1 MVILEEEKNNNKENT
16 NDINEISEE
25 KIEDVEITE
34 SLEEE
39 SEDKEIKE
47 VIKEEI
53 EGEIKKDEKEELTDE
68 IITSLLDEEIKGESD
83 ELLENEE
90 ESIEIKEENLEDLGE
105 KEENIEPDEE
115 FSEGTL
121 FEETLVQP
129 EGEIAEISDE
139 ERAENLEKG
148 FHKYQIEASL
158 FVAGRPLGLEELS
171 VKLDLKKDFIKNLIQ
186 DLAFEYL
193 DRTTAIEIVQ
203 IGDKYSMQIKPEYT
217 EKVSKFAAGGLIPE
231 RIMRTLTIIALKQ
244 PLLKSTVVKLRGSGA
259 YEHVKW
265 LLDNEFIN
273 AVKKGR
279 TFELTT
285 SNKFAETFGFSTNI
299 EEMKKQMISQL
310 QDDKPV
316 EEE

>member
-1 MVILEEEKNNNKENT
+1 LEEE
-16 NDINEISEE
+16 IQ
-25 KIEDVEITE
+25 ED
-34 SLEEE
+34 
-39 SEDKEIKE
+39 
-47 VIKEEI
+47 
-53 EGEIKKDEKEELTDE
+53 EELQIPDA
-68 IITSLLDEEIKGESD
+68 IITSLLDEEIEGELD
-83 ELLENEE
+83 KLGDIEE
-90 ESIEIKEENLEDLGE
+90 ESVEIKEGDQEDIGE
-105 KEENIEPDEE
+105 IEETVESDEE
-115 FSEGTL
+115 FSEGTIS
-121 FEETLVQP
+121 EEIVVQP
-129 EGEIAEISDE
+129 EGEIAEISEE
-139 ERAENLEKG
+139 ERAEILEKE
-148 FHKYQIEASL
+148 FHKNQIEASL

-310 QDDKPV
+310 QDDKP
-316 EEE
+316 EEEE